1 MTIRT
6 FYIDPK
12 KAKGINFS
20 FYRFFGKFFSKFWFS
35 HLISNEEEM
44 PTFEGHELLL
54 KPIYCGVCGT
64 DVDKVMNINK
74 LLKRNQ
80 NLNRRIGKDYLG
92 HEVVAEIVDTKDEEF
107 KKNIGKRVIVA
118 DINICKSFNINEEC
132 ENCKKKR
139 GVFCLNKK
147 KRKFKNNTY
156 GGFSEYFVRSKHQT
170 FLLPDEID
178 SKIGIFVE
186 PISLGINCARFL
198 RENKKILGIGISTI
212 SILFYRLLNKDILD
226 KFYFLVETE
235 KDKNICK
242 KLNINNI
249 IYKDKIKNEFQT
261 FDTILDFFG
270 SSSKIN
276 DYLLKLKPKSKI
288 YLFGVEDEK
297 LSLNYHQL
305 ISNEISVQ
313 GIHGYSSQYLEK
325 EKRYKTD
332 IENSIEILKSGK
344 IKVDDL
350 ISETISQKDVKNFF
364 ASTCF
369 ERSSKKLNPENL
381 KFRTIVKNI

>member
-1 MTIRT
+1 MAIRT

-12 KAKGINFS
+12 KAKRFDFNFYS
-20 FYRFFGKFFSKFWFS
+20 FFGKFFSKFWFS
-35 HLISNEEEM
+35 HLISNKEEM

-64 DVDKVMNINK
+64 DVDKVLNINQ

-92 HEVVAEIVDTKDEEF
+92 HEVVAKIIDTKDNEF

-118 DINICKSFNINEEC
+118 DINICKSFNIKEEC

-147 KRKFKNNTY
+147 KRKFKSNTY
-156 GGFSEYFVRSKHQT
+156 GGFSEYFVRSKYQT

-178 SKIGIFVE
+178 SKYGIFVE

-212 SILFYRLLNKDILD
+212 SLLFYRSLDPNTLN
-226 KFYFLVETE
+226 KFYFLIETE
-235 KDKNICK
+235 KDYNICK
-242 KLNINNI
+242 KLNIKNTI
-249 IYKDKIKNEFQT
+249 RSDEIKIEFNT

-276 DYLLKLKPKSKI
+276 NYLLKLKPKSKI

-313 GIHGYSSQYLEK
+313 GIHGYSSEYLK
-325 EKRYKTD
+325 EDKRYKTD
-332 IENSIEILKSGK
+332 IESSIEILKSGK

-350 ISETISQKDVKNFF
+350 ISNTISQKDIKSFF
-364 ASTCF
+364 ENTCF
-369 ERSSKKLNPENL
+369 ERSKKNSNPEDL
-381 KFRTIVKNI
+381 KFRTIVKNL

>member
-64 DVDKVMNINK
+64 DVDKVMNINQ

-92 HEVVAEIVDTKDEEF
+92 HEVVAEIVDTSDEEF

-147 KRKFKNNTY
+147 KRKFKSNTY
-156 GGFSEYFVRSKHQT
+156 GGFSEYFVR
-170 FLLPDEID
+170 
-178 SKIGIFVE
+178 
-186 PISLGINCARFL
+186 
-198 RENKKILGIGISTI
+198 
-212 SILFYRLLNKDILD
+212 
-226 KFYFLVETE
+226 
-235 KDKNICK
+235 
-242 KLNINNI
+242 
-249 IYKDKIKNEFQT
+249 
-261 FDTILDFFG
+261 
-270 SSSKIN
+270 
-276 DYLLKLKPKSKI
+276 
-288 YLFGVEDEK
+288 
-297 LSLNYHQL
+297 
-305 ISNEISVQ
+305 
-313 GIHGYSSQYLEK
+313 
-325 EKRYKTD
+325 
-332 IENSIEILKSGK
+332 
-344 IKVDDL
+344 
-350 ISETISQKDVKNFF
+350 
-364 ASTCF
+364 
-369 ERSSKKLNPENL
+369 
-381 KFRTIVKNI
+381 